1 MSRTK
6 LRIGDR
12 KDIFLYYTRVENLF
26 INEFLPDAP
35 GDYVKVYLFC
45 LMYAQYDEQIDSRAI
60 SMTLGISED
69 EIERAW
75 EYWSKHGLVKL
86 MVTGEGEREV
96 EFVRQIDMLY
106 GRGVSDGERSSA
118 AYEGDGRS
126 GGAAGADYADGYDVN
141 ADQNASA
148 EEIIAKLINRQL
160 KEIYD
165 KYQMISGRTMSR
177 QETTKLSDAV
187 KVYNIEP
194 DILNFAIDYCADLE
208 KYSVDYIF
216 KVALRWTEEGCRD
229 VAQVKQM
236 LDRHSKR
243 SAAYGQIFR
252 ELGFSR
258 LPNPAD
264 REIMDRWMDE
274 MGYSIRDIL
283 DACRAS
289 GGIREPNLRYVNKV
303 LENRMLEKG
312 GIDTR
317 ALQRKEQGTRQ
328 AASQSAAS
336 HDQSG
341 QPQPEAKVSRG
352 VLREYFDYIR
362 AREEEDRNSRIE
374 EVKTK
379 IPEMRQL
386 MDMENRIN
394 QEMINLDPS
403 MADRVKRSELRQKRR
418 NLEDKKEELLTQHG
432 YPADHLRRHY
442 RCDKCRDTGYTDEG
456 MVCTC
461 CRERADEAYIWIQ
474 ERGQNR

>member
-1 MSRTK
+1 MARTK
-6 LRIGDR
+6 FSLGIK
-12 KDIFLYYTRVENLF
+12 KDIFLYTTKVENLF

-45 LMYAQYDEQIDSRAI
+45 LMYAQYDEQIDSRAL
-60 SMTLGISED
+60 SMTLGMSEE
-69 EIERAW
+69 EINRAW
-75 EYWSKHGLVKL
+75 EYWSDHGLVKL
-86 MVTGEGEREV
+86 TETGEEINNI
-96 EFVRQIDMLY
+96 EFVSQVDMFY
-106 GRGVSDGERSSA
+106 GRNCADSE
-118 AYEGDGRS
+118 GRS
-126 GGAAGADYADGYDVN
+126 IRETAAEDDNISADSAE
-141 ADQNASA
+141 SA

-243 SAAYGQIFR
+243 SAAYGQVFR
-252 ELGFSR
+252 ELGFNR
-258 LPNPAD
+258 LPNPSD
-264 REIMDRWMDE
+264 REIMDRWFDE
-274 MGYSIRDIL
+274 MNFSLKDVIE
-283 DACRAS
+283 ACRAS
-289 GGIREPNLRYVNKV
+289 AGIREPNLRYVNKV

-312 GIDTR
+312 GINTR
-317 ALQRKEQGTRQ
+317 TLQSGERKS
-328 AASQSAAS
+328 ASGYSES
-336 HDQSG
+336 HDSSWNDRG
-341 QPQPEAKVSRG
+341 EKNRQPEAKVSRR

-362 AREEEDRNSRIE
+362 SKEEEDRNARIE
-374 EVKTK
+374 EVRAE
-379 IPEMRQL
+379 IPELNRL
-386 MDMENRIN
+386 FEEENN
-394 QEMINLDPS
+394 LNMEMINMEPT
-403 MADRVKRSELRQKRR
+403 ADAMLRRNGLRQRR
-418 NLEDKKEELLTQHG
+418 KDIEEQKKELLLRNG
-432 YPADHLRRHY
+432 YPADYLKRHY

-456 MVCTC
+456 MICTC

-474 ERGQNR
+474 EKGKII